1 MNKKKCI
8 TIFKLIV
15 SSILI
20 GLVVGAIDT
29 VFGRVLIKITNF
41 RQENYMFLIPFLS
54 IGGLIIIYVYDKYGK
69 NTESGMNM
77 VFETVQG
84 KNDKIPLRLV
94 PLITISTWITHLFGG
109 SAGREGVAVQIGAT
123 ISDFFSEKLK
133 IKECKKTLILVGMAA
148 GFAGLFQTPIASVFF
163 ALEVVFIGVIKYDAL
178 ILAIISAFT
187 SSYTS
192 SMLGLEKFSFNL
204 SSEISVNAPFIIKL
218 ILISFA
224 FALVGKLFA
233 LSLKKLKSFFN
244 KKIENKYKKIFFM
257 SLILSALLIIIIKG
271 RYGGLGTN
279 LIELSFNR
287 GDIYYFDWILK
298 LIFTVFTLAIGFQ
311 GGEVTPLFA
320 IGSSLGAVLA
330 LILGIPIE
338 FCAALGYI
346 GVFSAATNTFIA
358 PIFIGAEVF
367 GFTYMPYY
375 FIVCAIAYIF
385 SGADSIYGK
394 QIINKKS

>member
-1 MNKKKCI
+1 M
-8 TIFKLIV
+8 
-15 SSILI
+15 ILF
-20 GLVVGAIDT
+20 
-29 VFGRVLIKITNF
+29 FGRVLIKITNF

-54 IGGLIIIYVYDKYGK
+54 IGGLIIIYVYYKYGK

-77 VFETVQG
+77 VFETAQG

-224 FALVGKLFA
+224 FCTSRKIICPFF
-233 LSLKKLKSFFN
+233 KKLKSFFN
-244 KKIENKYKKIFFM
+244 KKLKINIKNIFYVTY
-257 SLILSALLIIIIKG
+257 II
-271 RYGGLGTN
+271 
-279 LIELSFNR
+279 S
-287 GDIYYFDWILK
+287 
-298 LIFTVFTLAIGFQ
+298 
-311 GGEVTPLFA
+311 
-320 IGSSLGAVLA
+320 
-330 LILGIPIE
+330 
-338 FCAALGYI
+338 
-346 GVFSAATNTFIA
+346 
-358 PIFIGAEVF
+358 
-367 GFTYMPYY
+367 
-375 FIVCAIAYIF
+375 
-385 SGADSIYGK
+385 
-394 QIINKKS
+394 IINNHN

>member
-77 VFETVQG
+77 VFETAQG

-109 SAGREGVAVQIGAT
+109 SVGREGVAVQIGAT

-244 KKIENKYKKIFFM
+244 KKIENKYKKIF
-257 SLILSALLIIIIKG
+257 
-271 RYGGLGTN
+271 
-279 LIELSFNR
+279 
-287 GDIYYFDWILK
+287 
-298 LIFTVFTLAIGFQ
+298 
-311 GGEVTPLFA
+311 
-320 IGSSLGAVLA
+320 
-330 LILGIPIE
+330 
-338 FCAALGYI
+338 
-346 GVFSAATNTFIA
+346 
-358 PIFIGAEVF
+358 
-367 GFTYMPYY
+367 
-375 FIVCAIAYIF
+375 
-385 SGADSIYGK
+385 
-394 QIINKKS
+394 